1 MDEMGRPLYG
11 DVFGVDLQDVGT
23 AMDEEEIDKSLWG
36 ELESEEEEEEE
47 EEEVR
52 WNETKHLL
60 LNNGFHELLKFYC
73 IHACTAACAIY
84 MAIMNQSKAQSNSA
98 YRLYYCTW
106 C

>member
-47 EEEVR
+47 EEEVSG
-52 WNETKHLL
+52 EILFSGLGIKLSVYY
-60 LNNGFHELLKFYC
+60 K
-73 IHACTAACAIY
+73 
-84 MAIMNQSKAQSNSA
+84 IM
-98 YRLYYCTW
+98 
-106 C
+106 